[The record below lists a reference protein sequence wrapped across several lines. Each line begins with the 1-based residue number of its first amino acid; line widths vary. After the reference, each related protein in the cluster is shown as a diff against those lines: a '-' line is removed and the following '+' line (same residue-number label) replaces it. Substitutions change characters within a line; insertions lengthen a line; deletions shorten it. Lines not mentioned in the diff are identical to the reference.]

1 MLHRLSSST
10 VFLLSVLKS
19 GAKKRKEP
27 EPVQPVVF
35 PKSTGFAA
43 TVFHLLPDSMCSAEL
58 GGAFCGK
65 KIKKEDWLKVS
76 FCCRELLLKRFMDCP
91 ID

>member
-19 GAKKRKEP
+19 GAKKEEP

-35 PKSTGFAA
+35 GKSTGFAA

-65 KIKKEDWLKVS
+65 KKKRKEDWLQSLSVAES
-76 FCCRELLLKRFMDCP
+76 CS
-91 ID
+91 